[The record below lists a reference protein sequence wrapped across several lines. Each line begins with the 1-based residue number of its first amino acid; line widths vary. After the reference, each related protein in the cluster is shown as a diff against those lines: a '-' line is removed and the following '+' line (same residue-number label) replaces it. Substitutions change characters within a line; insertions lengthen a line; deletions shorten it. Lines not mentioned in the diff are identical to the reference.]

1 MVLQADGG
9 KWGAFEVNKLRKTGM
24 EARNVWLLC
33 EGIECSSLY
42 LEGED
47 PLILLGFVL

>member
-1 MVLQADGG
+1 MQS
-9 KWGAFEVNKLRKTGM
+9 KGM

-33 EGIECSSLY
+33 EGIECNSLY

-47 PLILLGFVL
+47 PGTLLGFVRNLVSSICGIII